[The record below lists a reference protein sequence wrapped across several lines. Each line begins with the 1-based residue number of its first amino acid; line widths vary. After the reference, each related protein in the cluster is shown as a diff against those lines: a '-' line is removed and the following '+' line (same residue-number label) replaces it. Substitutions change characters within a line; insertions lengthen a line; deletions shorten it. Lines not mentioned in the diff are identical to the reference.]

1 MNETLLTVVGNV
13 ATTPVYRELPTG
25 PVARFRLAVTPR
37 RFDAVQNT
45 WVDGHTNFFTV
56 WARGTLGANV
66 QGSVSI
72 GEPVIVQGRLK
83 VRDEERGGQHW
94 TSADITATAVGHD
107 LSRGTSAFR
116 RAAVRRRAAEAQ
128 PPRDELSFEIDPD
141 TGPAPGSGGGP
152 GGGPGAGA
160 EATPEPVG

>member
-37 RFDAVQNT
+37 RFDAVRNT

-56 WARGTLGANV
+56 WARGTLGSNV

-94 TSADITATAVGHD
+94 TSADIQATAVGHD
-107 LSRGTSAFR
+107 LSRGTAAFR
-116 RAAVRRRAAEAQ
+116 RAVARRGAGGAGGAGDGAGGGQ
-128 PPRDELSFEIDPD
+128 QAPDEPSFEV
-141 TGPAPGSGGGP
+141 
-152 GGGPGAGA
+152 
-160 EATPEPVG
+160 EPEPVG

>member
-56 WARGTLGANV
+56 WAKGALGSNV

-94 TSADITATAVGHD
+94 TSADIQATSVGHD
-107 LSRGTSAFR
+107 LARGTSAFR
-116 RAAVRRRAAEAQ
+116 RVAGRRTAAPQDGHKGGQQDAQ
-128 PPRDELSFEIDPD
+128 EPSFEIEPD
-141 TGPAPGSGGGP
+141 V
-152 GGGPGAGA
+152 GA
-160 EATPEPVG
+160 ERLEPEREPVG

>member
-13 ATTPVYRELPTG
+13 ATTPVYRELPSG

-56 WARGTLGANV
+56 WAKGPLGANV

-94 TSADITATAVGHD
+94 TSADIQATAVGHD

-116 RAAVRRRAAEAQ
+116 RAARRAAADADGRQ
-128 PPRDELSFEIDPD
+128 DKLQGGRQDGPQQAKDEPSFEI
-141 TGPAPGSGGGP
+141 
-152 GGGPGAGA
+152 
-160 EATPEPVG
+160 EPEPVG

>member
-56 WARGTLGANV
+56 WAKGMLGANV

-94 TSADITATAVGHD
+94 TSADIQATSVGHD

-116 RAAVRRRAAEAQ
+116 RTRGGAPPAAQESARQQGAQ
-128 PPRDELSFEIDPD
+128 EPSFEIEPD
-141 TGPAPGSGGGP
+141 V
-152 GGGPGAGA
+152 GAGQP
-160 EATPEPVG
+160 EPEPVG